1 MSNGASAACYNAP
14 IDTRLALEEKGCMRL
29 AYTSDLHGDIE
40 SYRALFELAA
50 RYRARA
56 AIVGGDLLPHSIKLE
71 RALVVQQEFVEKWL
85 RPLLKEFRQAHP
97 QIDVYLLAGND
108 DWAAAVKLLEDLAAE
123 QLAYPLHEQVYQL
136 APRPKEESAGG
147 PPEAPLWLAGYACVP
162 VTPFSIK
169 DYEAPDDGPLPPY
182 SFRMA
187 YGSWRGSVQPVTAT
201 EILSRPGIARALEA
215 LARRSSPSRTIYICH
230 TPPADTP
237 LDMMSGRRHIGSRA
251 LRTFIERQTPLLSLH
266 GHVHEAPQISGRY
279 STKIGPT
286 WCVNPGHDQRRFQ
299 AVTFDTDDIPG
310 TLEHTVFGKPN

>member
-1 MSNGASAACYNAP
+1 
-14 IDTRLALEEKGCMRL
+14 MRL

-40 SYRALFELAA
+40 SYRALLELAA
-50 RYRARA
+50 RARAQA

-71 RALVVQQEFVEKWL
+71 RALAVQQDFIQQWL
-85 RPLLKEFRQAHP
+85 RPLLKEFRQSHP
-97 QIDVYLLAGND
+97 EISVYLLAGND
-108 DWAAAVKLLEDLAAE
+108 DWAAAIKLLEDLAAE

-136 APRPKEESAGG
+136 APAGDG
-147 PPEAPLWLAGYACVP
+147 AAAPVWLTGYACVP

-169 DYEAPDDGPLPPY
+169 DFEAPDDGPLPPY

-187 YGSWRGSVQPVTAT
+187 YSSWRGTIQPVTAA

-215 LARRSSPSRTIYICH
+215 LARRSNPSRTIYICH
-230 TPPADTP
+230 TPPANTP

-251 LRTFIERQTPLLSLH
+251 LRAFIERQCPLMSLH

-286 WCVNPGHDQRRFQ
+286 WCINPGHDQRRFQ
-299 AVTFDTDDIPG
+299 AVTFDTDDIAG
-310 TLEHTVFGKPN
+310 TLEHTVFGRPN